1 MRWRLILAFLAVIL
15 VTLLSLA
22 FWLQTNTSDVVDNF
36 IRRGGNYGAESLVT
50 ELEDHYAAHGN
61 WILAEELINNNFKGP
76 GTGMQMQNGGM
87 TPQNSPFQ
95 NRPQMSLADMHGNI
109 LYGPGLDLYP
119 DGLDTE
125 ILEGSIQLHMGEEVV
140 GYLIPNDIGFLIG
153 IDYSKSLSTRIT
165 SAALNSILIAGG
177 VSILLA
183 LIFGYFLLIPIKQ
196 LNDAAN
202 DLAGGNFERR
212 VEIKGAKE
220 YVALG
225 ETFNYLAESLQSA
238 EKRRQSMTADIAHE
252 IRTPLAIQRA
262 NLEAMQDGVYPMD
275 QENLDLILTQNE
287 KLNKMVEDLR
297 ILALSDANELTI
309 NKIEI
314 EFGKHISDVLS
325 QFRSQAE
332 KKNIRLDFSSGKEF
346 KIFADPGRISQILNN
361 LLTNALRHT
370 PEGGEISLSIIA
382 DKNDIQLIVKDSG
395 PGFPA
400 DVLPNIFD
408 RFYRGDSSRARDQ
421 GGSGLGLT
429 IARRMA
435 EAHGGQLMAENHA
448 DGGAILKLSL
458 PIPKNP

>member
-22 FWLQTNTSDVVDNF
+22 YWLQTNTSDVVDNF
-36 IRRGGNYGAESLVT
+36 FRSGGNYGAETLVAELEAHYAEFGDWSLAEDLVT
-50 ELEDHYAAHGN
+50 
-61 WILAEELINNNFKGP
+61 INFKGP
-76 GTGMQMQNGGM
+76 GPGMQLQNAGGP
-87 TPQNSPFQ
+87 PQNTPFQ
-95 NRPQMSLADMHGNI
+95 NRPQMNLVDVDGKI
-109 LYGPGLDLYP
+109 LYGPSVDIYP
-119 DGLDTE
+119 DELDE
-125 ILEGSIQLHMGEEVV
+125 VVLENSIYLHKGEEIV
-140 GYLIPNDIGFLIG
+140 GYLIPNDIGFFNG
-153 IDYSKSLSTRIT
+153 IDYSKSLGTRIT

-183 LIFGYFLLIPIKQ
+183 IVFGYFLQVPIKQ

-202 DLAGGNFERR
+202 DLASGDFSRR

-238 EKRRQSMTADIAHE
+238 EKRRQAMTADIAHE

-262 NLEAMQDGVYPMD
+262 NLEAMQDGVYPID

-287 KLNKMVEDLR
+287 KLNQMVEDLR
-297 ILALSDANELTI
+297 LLALSDTNELTI

-314 EFGKHISDVLS
+314 EFSNLVSDILS
-325 QFRSQAE
+325 QFKLQAE
-332 KKNIRLDFSSGKEF
+332 KKNITLSLSAENDIQTFV
-346 KIFADPGRISQILNN
+346 DPGRISQILNN
-361 LLTNALRHT
+361 LLTNSLRHT
-370 PEGGEISLSIIA
+370 PENGEIFLTVTGSEKEISIS
-382 DKNDIQLIVKDSG
+382 VKDSG
-395 PGFPA
+395 PGFPE

-429 IARRMA
+429 IARRLA
-435 EAHGGQLMAENHA
+435 EAHGGKLTANNHPE
-448 DGGAILKLSL
+448 GGAIFNLTL
-458 PIPKNP
+458 PLQNSK